1 MDREQLK
8 KLNNMCNVAHE
19 LQLGTILNDVIE
31 TIETGGSGVAVQS
44 DWLEDNDESMAYIK
58 NKPEVVASETIG
70 DLADL
75 KTTKKDNIVNAINE
89 IQENGTPIE
98 IVDNLDSTD
107 TDKALSANQGKILKD
122 SLIGIK
128 GRDTDYELVEGAEIF
143 NDYRYNQAWGKY
155 SHAEGSDTIAWAQG
169 THAEGL
175 GTIATGKWQHVQ
187 GKYNTED
194 QVDIYA
200 HIVGNGTSVAYRSNA
215 HTIDWD
221 GNAWFAGD
229 IKIGG
234 DEYQDDNAKTVVTTD
249 IIGDL
254 EGLKTSDHLSIVNAI
269 NEVEK
274 GHEELFEEI
283 ADIKTDIKDKQ
294 NKLTFDNVP
303 ILSSSNPV
311 TSNGIKN
318 AIEEINTNLSAE
330 IDKKAN
336 KATTLGGYEITDAY
350 TKAEIDSKLAGAYR
364 YIGTKTVAEVTAI
377 DTKTLSAGDVYNI
390 SDSGILSG
398 DIKVNKGDNIA
409 WTGTEWDN
417 LAGLIDLSNYQE
429 KLFFDDSPS
438 ANSSNPVKSS
448 GIYTELNNKVTK
460 VSGKALSTNDYTNE
474 DKTEVGKIKDKQDKL
489 TFDSIPTA
497 DSDNPVKSSA
507 IKTALDN
514 LTTEIN
520 KKQTKQTTLT
530 GYGIT
535 DAYTKGEV
543 DTKLSI
549 IGDTSILLTED
560 KATLVA
566 IIQDLVS
573 RVSALENK

>member
-200 HIVGNGTSVAYRSNA
+200 HIVGNGTSDAYRSNA